1 MFLITGSSGFIGFHL
16 SKFYLSKGYN
26 VVGVDNLNN
35 YYNKKIKKKRLNI
48 LKKYRKFKFIFLDL
62 KKKKNLRKLK
72 KYNFKFI
79 IHLAGQAGVRYSI
92 INPLSYVDN
101 NIKAYINLLE
111 FFKNDR
117 NLISILYASSS
128 SIYGDKNS
136 KIENYSIKSVYAASK
151 KTMEFISHIYSS
163 IYKLKFIGM
172 RFFTVYGPYG
182 RPDMAIY
189 KFFNNILKNKKIDIY
204 NYGNHKRS
212 FTYIDDIIFNINQI
226 ILSSKKSKRI
236 KDSKVYNIGNPKSV
250 SLIRLIKLIEII
262 IKKKVQI
269 NLMPFQIG
277 DVLKTKANI
286 SKAESKLGFK
296 FKINLEKG
304 LKKFYKWFLNE
315 R

>member
-286 SKAESKLGFK
+286 NKAESKLGFK